1 MLWPKKNSYQE
12 FYNEKKFL
20 RLKNSPPPPITF
32 LMVCPLIAQTVGVI
46 FHNCNISPKNYFAN
60 FIDKLDAESMEL
72 FLLEDLNCNFPGSAS
87 EDSSNLNSNTEKILQ
102 NFVENYSELSGPF
115 RIPSSVMTF
124 AVIRSLVGETAMKM
138 VALVTVHFRSPSMN
152 GVLIYGAI
160 FQPLGIK
167 TRLRITANVI
177 TDSGIR
183 MDFENYA

>member
-1 MLWPKKNSYQE
+1 
-12 FYNEKKFL
+12 
-20 RLKNSPPPPITF
+20 
-32 LMVCPLIAQTVGVI
+32 MVCPLIPQTVGVI

-72 FLLEDLNCNFPGSAS
+72 FLLEDLNCNFPRSAS
-87 EDSSNLNSNTEKILQ
+87 EDSSNLNSNTEKNLQ

-115 RIPSSVMTF
+115 IIPSSVMTF
-124 AVIRSLVGETAMKM
+124 AVTRSLVGETAMKM

-167 TRLRITANVI
+167 TRLRIKQQTSSLIQGSGWISKTMRNVQQIADVDLKYLHVKI
-177 TDSGIR
+177 TILVWVVV
-183 MDFENYA
+183 

>member
-1 MLWPKKNSYQE
+1 MLWPKKNSYKE

-87 EDSSNLNSNTEKILQ
+87 EDSSNLNSNTEKFFKILLKITQ
-102 NFVENYSELSGPF
+102 NFRDPSE
-115 RIPSSVMTF
+115 
-124 AVIRSLVGETAMKM
+124 SL
-138 VALVTVHFRSPSMN
+138 P
-152 GVLIYGAI
+152 
-160 FQPLGIK
+160 Q
-167 TRLRITANVI
+167 
-177 TDSGIR
+177 
-183 MDFENYA
+183 

>member
-1 MLWPKKNSYQE
+1 
-12 FYNEKKFL
+12 
-20 RLKNSPPPPITF
+20 
-32 LMVCPLIAQTVGVI
+32 
-46 FHNCNISPKNYFAN
+46 
-60 FIDKLDAESMEL
+60 MEL
-72 FLLEDLNCNFPGSAS
+72 FLLEDLNCNFPRRAS
-87 EDSSNLNSNTEKILQ
+87 EDSSNLNSNTEKNLQ

-115 RIPSSVMTF
+115 IIPSSVMTF
-124 AVIRSLVGETAMKM
+124 AVTSSLVGETAMKM